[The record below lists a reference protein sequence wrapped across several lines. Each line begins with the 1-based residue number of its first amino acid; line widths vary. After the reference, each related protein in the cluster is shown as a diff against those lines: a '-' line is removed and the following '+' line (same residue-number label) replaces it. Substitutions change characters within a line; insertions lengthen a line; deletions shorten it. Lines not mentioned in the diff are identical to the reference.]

1 MLEGRSYR
9 AELSVA
15 QSLLADGWAGISR
28 VVWNTALEQRRCY
41 RQRGS
46 FIGFAAQC
54 AELTA
59 AKREF
64 DWLRGPQ
71 SQVLQQVLR
80 DLDIACARH
89 GPARV
94 RWRAKAGRNHWRPS
108 FRFPQGG
115 NPLRKLNRHW
125 SAVYLPKLGWVRFR
139 RSRPVDGD
147 IRSVTLRRDGPRWRV
162 SFLVETGEVPPRV
175 SLEKGRVGIDR
186 GVVHAVATSDGQFF
200 DRAFL
205 SLGER
210 RRLLR
215 LERRRSRCQPRSR
228 RRNACTAKIN
238 VIRRRERDR
247 RHDFHARTAAE
258 VTRGMALVV
267 LEDLKVSPMTSSAA
281 GTVAEPGRHVAAKA
295 GLNRSIRDKGWHGLG
310 LAISSRARRAGCE
323 LRSVNPAYTSQ
334 TCPHCRTVDANSRK
348 SQAVFLCTSC
358 GHRENADTVGAK
370 NTLAAGLGGYRAWR
384 PRGCPVDEAPTSVN
398 LQGINAPSIRGG
410 ILGPQQPGEEV
421 KASSGWRRRP
431 RPSGGSGRA

>member
-1 MLEGRSYR
+1 MLEGRSYQ
-9 AELSVA
+9 AELTPS
-15 QSLLADGWAGISR
+15 QSLLTDEWAGVCRI
-28 VVWNTALEQRRCY
+28 VWNTALEQRRCY

-64 DWLRGPQ
+64 GWLKAPQ

-115 NPLRKLNRHW
+115 NPIRKLNRRW

-147 IRSVTLRRDGPRWRV
+147 IRSVTLRQDGPRWCV
-162 SFLVETGEVPPRV
+162 SFLVETGEVAPQV
-175 SLEKGRVGIDR
+175 SLETGRVGIDR

-200 DRAFL
+200 GREFL
-205 SLGER
+205 SPGER

-215 LERRRSRCQPRSR
+215 LERQRSRCQPRSR
-228 RRNACTAKIN
+228 RRNTCISKIN
-238 VIRRRERDR
+238 IIRRRERDR
-247 RHDFHARTAAE
+247 RRDFQARTAVE
-258 VTRGMALVV
+258 VTNGMALVV
-267 LEDLKVSPMTSSAA
+267 LEDLKVSNMTRSAA
-281 GTVAEPGRHVAAKA
+281 GTIAEPGCNVAAKA
-295 GLNRSIRDKGWHGLG
+295 GLNRAIRDKGWHGLE
-310 LAISSRARRAGCE
+310 LAIRNRARRSACVV
-323 LRSVNPAYTSQ
+323 RTVNPAYTSQ
-334 TCPHCRTVDANSRK
+334 TCPQCRAVDANSRK
-348 SQAVFLCTSC
+348 SQAVFVCTSC
-358 GHRENADTVGAK
+358 GHQENADTVGAK
-370 NTLAAGLGGYRAWR
+370 NTLAAGLGGHRAWR

-398 LQGINAPSIRGG
+398 LQGINAPSIRGRDPRASAARG
-410 ILGPQQPGEEV
+410 GGQSFMRL
-421 KASSGWRRRP
+421 ASSTEAEWRAR
-431 RPSGGSGRA
+431 